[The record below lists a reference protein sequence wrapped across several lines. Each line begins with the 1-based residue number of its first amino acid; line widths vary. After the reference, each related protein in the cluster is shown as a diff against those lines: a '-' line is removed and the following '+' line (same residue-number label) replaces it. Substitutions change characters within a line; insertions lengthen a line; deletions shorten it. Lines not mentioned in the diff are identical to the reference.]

1 MYNNTCKFL
10 IRETE
15 MTISVIGL
23 NHKSASIEV
32 REKFSF
38 TADNVSLLLRRIKKR
53 EQISEVIVVSTCN
66 RTEIYIES
74 QSGIVDIK
82 NWLLSEKEYKLFSKY
97 LYSYEEEDAIKH
109 LFRVVAGLDSMVI
122 GENEVLGQV
131 KSAYKIALENKTV
144 DSKLKRLFEY
154 SFSVAKN
161 VRTNTDI
168 GGNAISFMYTSIL
181 LIKKIFSAVDEKKC
195 LLIGAGEMTQLALKY
210 LKSNNVHE
218 ITICNRKE
226 EKGKKLA
233 VDNNCKYSNLNN
245 LSNIIHDFDIIITST
260 SSSLPLIG
268 KGNIENALEKR
279 NNSSMVIIDL
289 GVPRDVESQ
298 IKNLNNVYLYTIDD
312 LGEIIEKNYKIRE
325 KSIKEAEEI
334 IKFKIIEYKNWLA
347 ENSSAEIIKNY
358 REYVDDIANGIV
370 IKAKR
375 MIKNSEDV
383 NIVIDYVSES
393 LKNKLAHETTLKLKE
408 LYPHLDEDKINK
420 LNNLFK
426 EN

>member
-1 MYNNTCKFL
+1 MKESSL
-10 IRETE
+10 E
-15 MTISVIGL
+15 
-23 NHKSASIEV
+23 SIE
-32 REKFSF
+32 
-38 TADNVSLLLRRIKKR
+38 NP
-53 EQISEVIVVSTCN
+53 
-66 RTEIYIES
+66 
-74 QSGIVDIK
+74 
-82 NWLLSEKEYKLFSKY
+82 
-97 LYSYEEEDAIKH
+97 
-109 LFRVVAGLDSMVI
+109 
-122 GENEVLGQV
+122 EN
-131 KSAYKIALENKTV
+131 IPNK
-144 DSKLKRLFEY
+144 
-154 SFSVAKN
+154 
-161 VRTNTDI
+161 
-168 GGNAISFMYTSIL
+168 
-181 LIKKIFSAVDEKKC
+181 
-195 LLIGAGEMTQLALKY
+195 
-210 LKSNNVHE
+210 
-218 ITICNRKE
+218 
-226 EKGKKLA
+226 
-233 VDNNCKYSNLNN
+233 
-245 LSNIIHDFDIIITST
+245 
-260 SSSLPLIG
+260 
-268 KGNIENALEKR
+268 NALEKR

-358 REYVDDIANGIV
+358 RDYVDDITNGIV

-383 NIVIDYVSES
+383 NVVIDYLSES